1 MTTGTRVCGM
11 RESAKRW
18 GRRSGIAQ
26 VVTAYPRAV
35 MLLALLVLFVAAQ
48 GVGAAVDPP
57 ADGVG
62 LDSGVE
68 TNDNNFVSTGP

>member
-1 MTTGTRVCGM
+1 
-11 RESAKRW
+11 
-18 GRRSGIAQ
+18 
-26 VVTAYPRAV
+26 